1 MCYANN
7 SFGYKAVL
15 QDWRACRARFGRG
28 LTFRLVRLP
37 KCDGFAVYVYRPDGT
52 WYQDLFRWF

>member
-7 SFGYKAVL
+7 SFGYKAVIR
-15 QDWRACRARFGRG
+15 DWRACRARFGKG

-37 KCDGFAVYVYRPDGT
+37 KCDGVGDGFGEGKFG
-52 WYQDLFRWF
+52 QGAKERD